1 MNIVILKVGIAL
13 ILVALMV
20 ALFVMTLLKIMG
32 VM

>member
-20 ALFVMTLLKIMG
+20 ALFVMTLLKIFG